1 MNTDKLKREISQSEC
16 DTFIQKH
23 AEVKQWLRKVESDY
37 TRKGYVRQLIR
48 YCEATGK
55 TPSELI
61 ELKENGKKHEIE
73 NLLDEFIEEATKAD
87 ALNSVVWNIAKA
99 VKSFYKW
106 NYCDLSRGAGK
117 ISRIKIKAY
126 RTPDKETLLQFM
138 EGMQVR
144 DKALVSLMACTGIAE
159 GSIPRL
165 RWKHVQ
171 EINEKEIPHI
181 ALTSA
186 EIKGQGRGKY
196 ESVEQHT
203 FLTPHAKRML
213 LTYRKW
219 RETKEGRTL
228 TLEDYLFTTLAQ
240 PYRVITLSELGAIF
254 GRHSKAIGIKF
265 SPHDL
270 RRFTQTA
277 LETARLQPNWIKKI
291 LRHKVSGEE
300 NPYSQPKIASLRD
313 AYKTALPYLDLS
325 EKPSEV
331 DRDKQQMRNMGAMM
345 GWTQQKMARL
355 EELLIEAKSTTEV
368 RKIPEQLKREELNSF
383 KLGNED
389 CQLMISEDQLE
400 DHLKRGFHFVA
411 TLPSGKLLVSNE

>member
-1 MNTDKLKREISQSEC
+1 
-16 DTFIQKH
+16 
-23 AEVKQWLRKVESDY
+23 
-37 TRKGYVRQLIR
+37 
-48 YCEATGK
+48 
-55 TPSELI
+55 
-61 ELKENGKKHEIE
+61 
-73 NLLDEFIEEATKAD
+73 LLDEFIEEATKAD

-181 ALTSA
+181 ALTNA
-186 EIKGQGRGKY
+186 EIKGGGKGKY
-196 ESVEQHT
+196 ENIEQHT

-219 RETKEGRTL
+219 RETKEGRAL
-228 TLEDYLFTTLAQ
+228 TPEDYLFTTLAQ

-254 GRHSKAIGIKF
+254 SRHSKAIGIKF

-270 RRFTQTA
+270 RRFVQTA

-411 TLPSGKLLVSNE
+411 TLPSGKILVSNE